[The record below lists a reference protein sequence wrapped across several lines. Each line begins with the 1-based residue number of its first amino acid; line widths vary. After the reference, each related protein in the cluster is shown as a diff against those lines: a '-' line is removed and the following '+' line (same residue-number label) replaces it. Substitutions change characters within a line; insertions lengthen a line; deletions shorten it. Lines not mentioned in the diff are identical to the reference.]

1 VDRAHQIVREFD
13 LAGNTLLETNAAP
26 VNEQLALMGKRT
38 ISGFHHD
45 AVEHLRQRLSCAE
58 ASVSAARAS
67 DTAARE
73 ESFR

>member
-1 VDRAHQIVREFD
+1 
-13 LAGNTLLETNAAP
+13 

-45 AVEHLRQRLSCAE
+45 AVEYLRQRLSCAE

-67 DTAARE
+67 DTAASE